1 MMMDDNRCVVGAH
14 VTGQFHECVLLSMR
28 MQPRQAE
35 NLRHLNAP
43 PWTDEHHCCHR
54 VALSWFS
61 AVLEAISQP
70 PPTRVIKNHR
80 ARRIPGVT
88 SGAVIALFSMEP
100 PAAAGAA
107 ASQSPRIGFK
117 RECGIA
123 ECAGAGGSVVRLAPA
138 APSACSLNCS
148 SDADRVHVLSTGQG
162 PASAPD
168 WSYDRR

>member
-1 MMMDDNRCVVGAH
+1 MSTTRPG
-14 VTGQFHECVLLSMR
+14 
-28 MQPRQAE
+28 
-35 NLRHLNAP
+35 
-43 PWTDEHHCCHR
+43 HR

-61 AVLEAISQP
+61 AVLETISQP

-88 SGAVIALFSMEP
+88 SGAVIALFSMEA

-107 ASQSPRIGFK
+107 ASQSPRIGVK